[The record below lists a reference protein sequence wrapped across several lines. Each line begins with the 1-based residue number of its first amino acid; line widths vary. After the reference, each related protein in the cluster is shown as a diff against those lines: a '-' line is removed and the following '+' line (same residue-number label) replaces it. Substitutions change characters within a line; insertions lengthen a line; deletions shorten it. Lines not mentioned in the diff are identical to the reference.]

1 MRGTSSPLTMVAS
14 AFSPRRSDGWSRTLV
29 VARQPLNACEAAVET
44 NQILEAILDE
54 LSNRIY
60 RALAEIHSLV
70 RNSGRYAFHA
80 LNLRPRSGP
89 LAAAALPRARLP
101 RRTLASAALTRARAL
116 AAAAATATFAR
127 ASALPAR

>member
-1 MRGTSSPLTMVAS
+1 MVAS
-14 AFSPRRSDGWSRTLV
+14 AFSPRRSDGWSRTL
-29 VARQPLNACEAAVET
+29 ARQPLNACEAAVET

-116 AAAAATATFAR
+116 PAAARRFPGTAAAAAATATFAR